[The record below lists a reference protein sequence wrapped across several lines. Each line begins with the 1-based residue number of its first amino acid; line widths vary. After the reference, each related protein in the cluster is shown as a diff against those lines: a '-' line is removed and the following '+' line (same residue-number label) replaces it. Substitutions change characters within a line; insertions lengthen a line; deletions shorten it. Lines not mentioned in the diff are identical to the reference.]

1 MTAHDKEYRFYRI
14 SQGKSCKTIK
24 TKEGDQISRVII
36 LNCLKCLVSE
46 KFTKH
51 THSHTHIH
59 THTHTEGMVY
69 TQEKRCHR
77 NCPWGSPNVGF
88 IKDWT
93 SYFKYL
99 QITKGNHLNN

>member
-59 THTHTEGMVY
+59 THTHTHRRYGLY
-69 TQEKRCHR
+69 TGKKM
-77 NCPWGSPNVGF
+77 S
-88 IKDWT
+88 
-93 SYFKYL
+93 
-99 QITKGNHLNN
+99 